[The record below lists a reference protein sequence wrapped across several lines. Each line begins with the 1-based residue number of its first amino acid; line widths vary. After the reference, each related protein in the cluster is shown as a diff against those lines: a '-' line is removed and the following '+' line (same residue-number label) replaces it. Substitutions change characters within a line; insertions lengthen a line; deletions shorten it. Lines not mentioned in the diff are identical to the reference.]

1 MSLLAATD
9 ARFANFATIAF
20 STGSRMSEIAFSGS
34 NPLNHALPVFGPG
47 RALPSGPAAGKS

>member
-20 STGSRMSEIAFSGS
+20 SSGSRMSEIAFSGS
-34 NPLNHALPVFGPG
+34 TH
-47 RALPSGPAAGKS
+47 